1 MIVAVRLLS
10 FFPHMSLPS
19 LLFLMIWLDTQLLK
33 HFAIRDLRISKT
45 RPPKKSTFL
54 HSRRCSSTLQSC
66 YFAILP
72 PNPSHSFLWRL
83 GGWAPIPLA
92 PAVFISLYSLFLF
105 SFFFFFHCSKYL
117 FQAISDIKIHFK
129 KTYIIY
135 SSAFVLYEK
144 RKYYIVHNLAEHK
157 KK

>member
-33 HFAIRDLRISKT
+33 HFAIRNLRISKT

-66 YFAILP
+66 YFAILL

-83 GGWAPIPLA
+83 GGQGSIPLA
-92 PAVFISLYSLFLF
+92 LAVFISLYPLFLF
-105 SFFFFFHCSKYL
+105 SFFSFFIVVNICSRR
-117 FQAISDIKIHFK
+117 
-129 KTYIIY
+129 Y
-135 SSAFVLYEK
+135 SSGARTLSVYNISCEFALE
-144 RKYYIVHNLAEHK
+144 
-157 KK
+157 